1 MVLSEFKMPIAV
13 SNQAISNELI
23 CALQNPLLFDHPVK
37 QFSVIETHISWVI
50 LTGFFAY
57 KIKKPVNLG
66 FVDFST
72 LDRRRYFC
80 IEELRLNRRF
90 APDIYLNV
98 IPIRGSYLQPCFGN
112 EGEVIEYAVKMREFS
127 QQGLLNNYA
136 SEKQLKPAHIE
147 SLADVVGELHRIA
160 PSAEPDS
167 LFGSVGT
174 VTEWTRENFE
184 KIEAEVPKGMLPE
197 YFESLKK
204 WCLWSSDKRLSNI
217 VKRQAKGFVR
227 ECHGDLHLG
236 NIAFIDGRIT
246 PFDCIE
252 FNPSLRWIDTT
263 SEIAFV
269 AMDLC
274 AHGYPEYAWQFVNR
288 YLQSSGDYAGIALL
302 RYYFVYRAMV
312 RAKVEALRVTQGNLA
327 ANHQDQSYHAAR
339 HYMDLAQQWATNHR
353 PAVIIMHGLSGSG
366 KSTLAR
372 QLTGIPGAIQ
382 IRSDVER
389 KRIFD
394 LDPEQDSKSTVAQ
407 NIYTQNATDRTYD
420 QLENLAEEIILA
432 DFTVIIDASFLKVIH
447 RDQFRQL
454 ALKHGVPFILLHCDA
469 SRDALRDRIVQRM
482 ESQLDPSEANL
493 SVLQHQLETQEEITP
508 KERNHVKIISS
519 TEPILNPEKMHT
531 LMLHIKPAVEI

>member
-1 MVLSEFKMPIAV
+1 MVPSELKMPTAI
-13 SNQAISNELI
+13 SSQAISNELI

-66 FVDFST
+66 FADFST
-72 LDRRRYFC
+72 LDKRRYFC
-80 IEELRLNRRF
+80 FEELRLNRRF
-90 APDIYLNV
+90 APDIYLSV
-98 IPIRGSYLQPCFGN
+98 VPIHGSYPQPSLN
-112 EGEVIEYAVKMREFS
+112 KVGEVIEYAVKMREFS
-127 QQGLLNNYA
+127 QQDLLNNYA

-147 SLADVVGELHRIA
+147 SLADVVVELHRIA
-160 PSAEPDS
+160 PSVESDS
-167 LFGSVGT
+167 IFGSVGT
-174 VTEWTRENFE
+174 VTEWTRENFD
-184 KIEAEVPKGMLPE
+184 KIEAEIPKAMLPE

-204 WCLWSSDKRLSNI
+204 WCLWSSDKRLSNM

-236 NIAFIDGRIT
+236 NIAYIDGRIT

-269 AMDLC
+269 AMDLF
-274 AHGYPEYAWQFVNR
+274 AHGYPEYAWQFINR
-288 YLQSSGDYAGIALL
+288 YLQTSGDYAGIALL

-312 RAKVEALRVTQGNLA
+312 RAKVEALRVTQKNFA
-327 ANHQDQSYHAAR
+327 TNQQNQSYRAAR
-339 HYMDLAQQWATNHR
+339 HYMDLAQQWATNRR

-366 KSTLAR
+366 KSTLAS
-372 QLTGIPGAIQ
+372 QLTGILGAIQ

-394 LDPEQDSKSTVAQ
+394 LDAEQDSGSTLEQ
-407 NIYTQNATDRTYD
+407 NIYTHDATNRTYD
-420 QLENLAEEIILA
+420 HLEDLAKEIILA

-447 RDQFRQL
+447 REQFRL
-454 ALKHGVPFILLHCDA
+454 FASKHGVPFLMLHCNA
-469 SRDALRDRIVQRM
+469 SKDALRDRIVQRM
-482 ESQLDPSEANL
+482 KNQHDPSEANL
-493 SVLQHQLETQEEITP
+493 CVLQHQLESQEEITS
-508 KERNHVKIISS
+508 KEWNHVNIISS
-519 TEPILNPEKMHT
+519 TEPNLNPDELHN
-531 LMLHIKPAVEI
+531 LMLHIKPAEVI